1 MINKIT
7 VLKHHP
13 YGDAMYKEK
22 VNTFL
27 RKEKYRLFEKLEPIN
42 TAPQRDTIYSL
53 LAQGLYDKE
62 RHYNVYQV
70 PDRRITPVFNVD
82 LCYQSYEDYPEDSK
96 VKVRV
101 KEWFEDASQL
111 SLLANTIIQYGTAE
125 DVKKFMRTFP
135 GCPLIEALALDIY
148 ADNKECDQNLE
159 KRLQKLYP
167 LEEIE
172 EQVQKEGFSHF
183 DKFSQHS
190 NARIN
195 YYISLGGMTD
205 FKELFKP
212 YIDSFF
218 RTVNHKR
225 EEGES
230 WQPAADDKKLIEVFE
245 KCGIFQEDI
254 DSIFSDPKND
264 NLAGLKRLDYY
275 GKLLAEDSLVVKEA
289 IEKLESQVAQQNQ
302 QMQ

>member
-1 MINKIT
+1 MLYKIT
-7 VLKHHP
+7 VLKHMNGSP
-13 YGDAMYKEK
+13 KYKEN
-22 VNTFL
+22 VNIFL
-27 RKEKYRLFEKLEPIN
+27 QKAVGDLFEDLQPIS
-42 TAPQRDTIYSL
+42 TDPQRDTIYSL
-53 LAQGLYDKE
+53 LAKGLYDKE
-62 RHYNVYQV
+62 RYYRVYQV
-70 PDRRITPVFNVD
+70 PDQRIAPVYNVD
-82 LCYQSYEDYPEDSK
+82 LCYQSYEDYPEDFK
-96 VKVRV
+96 VKVREM
-101 KEWFEDASQL
+101 EWFESASKL
-111 SLLANTIIQYGTAE
+111 GLLANTIIQYGTAK
-125 DVKKFMRTFP
+125 DVKKFIKAFP
-135 GCPLIEALALDIY
+135 GCPLNELLALDIY
-148 ADNKECDQNLE
+148 ADNKEYDQSLE
-159 KRLQKLYP
+159 KRLQKQYP
-167 LEEIE
+167 LKEIE

-195 YYISLGGMTD
+195 YYIALGGMTD
-205 FKELFKP
+205 FKGLFKP

-225 EEGES
+225 EEGEN